1 MTSPVNAGTRP
12 PVTAPATQR
21 LPAGAIGAA
30 SVDPR
35 AGAHLDPLKEKK
47 LKGVAQ
53 QLEGV
58 FVQQMYKAMR
68 ATVPTDEG
76 VLTGG
81 SGEDMFTGLMDEHI
95 AADTPS
101 QWQGGL
107 GEALLQQ
114 LRGKMIRNGEAAP
127 TSNAVTEGSR

>member
-1 MTSPVNAGTRP
+1 MTSPVNGSRP
-12 PVTAPATQR
+12 PVMAPATQR

-47 LKGVAQ
+47 LKTAAQ

-68 ATVPTDEG
+68 ETVPQDEG
-76 VLTGG
+76 ILTGG
-81 SGEDMFTGLMDEHI
+81 SGEDMFTGLLDEHL
-95 AADTPS
+95 AADTPR
-101 QWQGGL
+101 QWQGGV

-114 LRGKMIRNGEAAP
+114 LRGKMIRNGEVAPATNAA
-127 TSNAVTEGSR
+127 TEGSR